1 MAPVRPG
8 GGTSRPVYA
17 DQDHVGS
24 SPSSRMTPWPPRP
37 APGGWAVRLD
47 LLGAFIRDPGH
58 AGRVRTWPTRQ
69 QARHWLLETMLR
81 DPRFRTCEWSIL
93 QA

>member
-24 SPSSRMTPWPPRP
+24 SPSSGMTPWAPRP

-47 LLGAFIRDPGH
+47 LLGAFIRNPGQ
-58 AGRVRTWPTRQ
+58 AGRIRTWP
-69 QARHWLLETMLR
+69 ARRLANLWLLKMMLR
-81 DPRFRTCEWSIL
+81 DPRMRTCGWRIVRT
-93 QA
+93 